1 MHMDVVLDMRE
12 DPTEE
17 VPESSSSAKHFK
29 DGFFKIVVKQS
40 GCSLFY
46 NEDGSTKFP
55 FNWTNNPQRYK
66 GTRKEEL
73 SMNDKWIAKG
83 WTFRVVE
90 STVRYDIEISLDE
103 VVLSSLDNMELNA
116 LVRAMVE
123 FNSKTLIL
131 GRRVGSMLQKEV
143 KEGGKAKVEQVSE
156 EMKALQAKYEKE
168 KAVWD
173 KEREEL
179 VAEKKRLGS
188 WKVKCMDS
196 EKKIKEKIKD
206 TEVDNDD
213 LNEKYQGLEV
223 EL

>member
-1 MHMDVVLDMRE
+1 
-12 DPTEE
+12 
-17 VPESSSSAKHFK
+17 
-29 DGFFKIVVKQS
+29 
-40 GCSLFY
+40 
-46 NEDGSTKFP
+46 
-55 FNWTNNPQRYK
+55 
-66 GTRKEEL
+66 
-73 SMNDKWIAKG
+73 
-83 WTFRVVE
+83 
-90 STVRYDIEISLDE
+90 
-103 VVLSSLDNMELNA
+103 
-116 LVRAMVE
+116 
-123 FNSKTLIL
+123 
-131 GRRVGSMLQKEV
+131 MLQKEV